1 MNDYLL
7 TQKEYRAK
15 LLALM
20 DEVAKALAIEPDVD
34 NFLDKTHLFDYWEKI
49 IPEPEY
55 PIFIMAVLNNTKRE
69 AILNTIIDAIL
80 DRKSHLKKVAPNQHK
95 KKNHTLN
102 IGEHPFS

>member
-7 TQKEYRAK
+7 TQEEFRAK

-20 DEVAKALAIEPDVD
+20 DEVAKVLEVEPDVD
-34 NFLDKTHLFDYWEKI
+34 KFLDKTNLFDYWEKI

-69 AILNTIIDAIL
+69 AILNTIVDAIL
-80 DRKSHLKKVAPNQHK
+80 EGKSHLKKAPTNQPK
-95 KKNHTLN
+95 KRNHTLN